1 MWIKT
6 VVVWFIAM
14 DLLIPGFTWGYW
26 LQACLAVLIQG
37 GLILLTEG
45 STHRVGSVASTQLT
59 SFSAHQRRVKFFLTT
74 STDAYN
80 LITIYEACPI
90 QGALMGTLARYSRKI
105 LQKLDQKRWHLI
117 IKSAPSS
124 SVLSQC
130 SDHVG
135 NHRLLRMH
143 RCTICLQR
151 KHANI
156 FITKWTT
163 ESNHAASS

>member
-1 MWIKT
+1 MTWLRLKRDMHIFNNCEQYERGVCVQTSLYQWFYGLYIPMWIKI

-45 STHRVGSVASTQLT
+45 STHRVSSVASTQLT

-74 STDAYN
+74 SMDAYN

-90 QGALMGTLARYSRKI
+90 KGALMGTLAQYSRKI

-117 IKSAPSS
+117 IKAAPSS

-130 SDHVG
+130 
-135 NHRLLRMH
+135 
-143 RCTICLQR
+143 
-151 KHANI
+151 
-156 FITKWTT
+156 
-163 ESNHAASS
+163 